1 MKIDFT
7 RDPKLL
13 TEAWLSTFGEW
24 NKTFLKYIYGKD
36 VDMIANLNE
45 DESSLEFKII
55 GRLKDVRAYSQ
66 AIMAEKNYLESYVQ
80 HGKDAP
86 MTVQTRDLLGTAVS
100 EFENITGIT
109 WPFSDEG

>member
-13 TEAWLSTFGEW
+13 TEAWLYTFGEW
-24 NKTFLKYIYGKD
+24 N
-36 VDMIANLNE
+36 
-45 DESSLEFKII
+45 
-55 GRLKDVRAYSQ
+55 KDVRAYSQ